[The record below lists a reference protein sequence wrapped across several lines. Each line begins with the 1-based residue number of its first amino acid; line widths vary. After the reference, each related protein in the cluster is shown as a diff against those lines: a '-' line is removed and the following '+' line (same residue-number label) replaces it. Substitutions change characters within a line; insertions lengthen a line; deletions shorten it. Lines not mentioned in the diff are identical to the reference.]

1 MGTVLGINGR
11 ALAGKDTVAD
21 YLISE
26 YGWTAKLSFAK
37 NLKEMCKAIFFLTD
51 HDVQN
56 QEGKKK
62 DFLTPKVFTDR
73 NLGSVMFWM
82 SRTHGHCPVPVGAKE
97 KVRSYIGTK
106 FANPRHI
113 LQFIG
118 TEICREL
125 VPSYHVD
132 VLVKQVRDNP
142 DGRVIVTDVRF
153 PNEGD
158 LILDELGGLVVYL
171 DRPQPPS
178 DSANIDMKH
187 PSETAMLEW
196 GRFDDTIKNYREGL
210 DFLYEEVRNFLRK
223 QELCQTTQ
231 L

>member
-21 YLISE
+21 HLISE
-26 YGWTAKLSFAK
+26 YGWTAKLSFAG

-51 HDVQN
+51 HDVYD

-62 DFLTPKVFTDR
+62 DFLKPKVFTDR
-73 NLGSVMFWM
+73 NLGSIMFWM
-82 SRTHGHCPVPVGAKE
+82 ARTHGHYPVKKGAKE
-97 KVRSYIGTK
+97 KVRSYIGTE
-106 FANPRHI
+106 FSNPRHI
-113 LQFIG
+113 LQFVG

-125 VPSYHVD
+125 VPNYHVD
-132 VLVKQVRDNP
+132 VLVKQVRENP
-142 DGRVIVTDVRF
+142 EGRFVVTDVRF

-171 DRPQPPS
+171 DRP
-178 DSANIDMKH
+178 DYTVDNIDKKH
-187 PSETAMLEW
+187 PSETAMLKW
-196 GRFDDTIKNYREGL
+196 GRFNDTIENHREGL
-210 DFLYEEVRNFLRK
+210 SFLYEEVHNFLRR

>member
-21 YLISE
+21 YLVSE
-26 YGWTAKLSFAK
+26 CGWTAKLSFAK

-51 HDVQN
+51 YDVN
-56 QEGKKK
+56 DQEGKKK
-62 DFLTPKVFTDR
+62 GFLTPKVFTDR

-82 SRTHGHCPVPVGAKE
+82 SSTHGHCPVLVGAKE
-97 KVRSYIGTK
+97 KVRSYVGTE
-106 FANPRHI
+106 FTNPRHI
-113 LQFIG
+113 LQFVG
-118 TEICREL
+118 TEVCREL

-132 VLVKQVRDNP
+132 MLVKQVRGNL
-142 DGRVIVTDVRF
+142 DGRFIVTDVRF

-158 LILDELGGLVVYL
+158 LILDVLGGFVVYL
-171 DRPQPPS
+171 DRP
-178 DSANIDMKH
+178 SADNTNIDMKH

-196 GRFDDTIKNYREGL
+196 GRFSGTIKNHREGL
-210 DFLYEEVRNFLRK
+210 DFLYEEVLNFLRK

-231 L
+231 S